1 MAVTDSKIELL
12 SICGRIRRHFN
23 RKVEKLPAYIHLR
36 MCLAVPGKIIEMKGN
51 KAIVDYGGGT
61 KKEVDI
67 SLVNAKKGD
76 WVIVHVGFAIRVIPE
91 NEAKEILK
99 IFGDMYA

>member
-1 MAVTDSKIELL
+1 MFCRECFD
-12 SICGRIRRHFN
+12 

-36 MCLAVPGKIIEMKGN
+36 MCLAVPGKIIEVKGN

-67 SLVNAKKGD
+67 SLVDAREGD
-76 WVIVHVGFAIRVIPE
+76 WVIVHVGFAIRVLPE

>member
-1 MAVTDSKIELL
+1 MFCRECFD
-12 SICGRIRRHFN
+12 
-23 RKVEKLPAYIHLR
+23 RKVEKLPVYIHLR
-36 MCLAVPGKIIEMKGN
+36 MCLAVPGKIIEVKGN

-67 SLVNAKKGD
+67 SLVDAREGD
-76 WVIVHVGFAIRVIPE
+76 WVIVHVGFAIRVLPE

>member
-1 MAVTDSKIELL
+1 VFCRECFD
-12 SICGRIRRHFN
+12 

-36 MCLAVPGKIIEMKGN
+36 MCLAVPGKIIEVKGN

-67 SLVNAKKGD
+67 SLVDAREGD
-76 WVIVHVGFAIRVIPE
+76 WVIVHVGFAIRVLPE

>member
-1 MAVTDSKIELL
+1 MFFDRKIEKLL
-12 SICGRIRRHFN
+12 
-23 RKVEKLPAYIHLR
+23 AYIHLR
-36 MCLAVPGKIIEMKGN
+36 MCLAVPGKIIEVKGN

-67 SLVNAKKGD
+67 SLVNARKGD